1 MVLKEFD
8 IGGNSAIVTGAARGL
23 GKAVALTLA
32 EAGADVAVADFR
44 EEVEETA
51 RETRELGR
59 KSIAVR
65 TDVREA
71 EQVEHMVQAALAE
84 FGKVDI
90 MVANAGVEWVKPLLL
105 VDGKPP
111 VRMRVDVNLESGLE
125 EEDWNQT
132 FDVNLHGFVRCA
144 RAVGPHMIERKR
156 GKIIGIESI
165 AAMRFGANTTAYAA
179 SKAAVHRFA
188 QSLAQEWAG
197 FNINVNAIAPGA
209 FGPTPIYWHPE
220 WNITR
225 EAHEAALY
233 RINSFIPLQRD
244 TEGWGRPREL
254 GLLVAFLASEA
265 ASYITGHVLV
275 ADGGVSL

>member
-23 GKAVALTLA
+23 GKAIALTLA

-51 RETRELGR
+51 REIRELGR
-59 KSIAVR
+59 KGIAVR

-111 VRMRVDVNLESGLE
+111 VRMRVDV
-125 EEDWNQT
+125 
-132 FDVNLHGFVRCA
+132 DVNLDVNQASTKKTGT
-144 RAVGPHMIERKR
+144 GPSTKHMKR
-156 GKIIGIESI
+156 PFTGS
-165 AAMRFGANTTAYAA
+165 
-179 SKAAVHRFA
+179 VHSFPC
-188 QSLAQEWAG
+188 
-197 FNINVNAIAPGA
+197 NAIRKVGVVRGSSDCSSPSSHQRPRAILPGMSSLQMAAYRCDRTSERPGA
-209 FGPTPIYWHPE
+209 F
-220 WNITR
+220 
-225 EAHEAALY
+225 
-233 RINSFIPLQRD
+233 
-244 TEGWGRPREL
+244 
-254 GLLVAFLASEA
+254 
-265 ASYITGHVLV
+265 
-275 ADGGVSL
+275 SLRA

>member
-23 GKAVALTLA
+23 GKAIALTLA

-51 RETRELGR
+51 REIRELGR
-59 KSIAVR
+59 KGIAVR

-111 VRMRVDVNLESGLE
+111 VRMRVDVNLESGLD
-125 EEDWNQT
+125 EEDWNRT
-132 FDVNLHGFVRCA
+132 LD
-144 RAVGPHMIERKR
+144 
-156 GKIIGIESI
+156 
-165 AAMRFGANTTAYAA
+165 
-179 SKAAVHRFA
+179 
-188 QSLAQEWAG
+188 
-197 FNINVNAIAPGA
+197 
-209 FGPTPIYWHPE
+209 
-220 WNITR
+220 

-233 RINSFIPLQRD
+233 RISSFIPLQRD

>member
-23 GKAVALTLA
+23 GKAIALTLA

-51 RETRELGR
+51 REIRELGR
-59 KSIAVR
+59 KGIAVR

-111 VRMRVDVNLESGLE
+111 VRMRVDVNLESGLD
-125 EEDWNQT
+125 EEDWNRT
-132 FDVNLHGFVRCA
+132 LD
-144 RAVGPHMIERKR
+144 
-156 GKIIGIESI
+156 
-165 AAMRFGANTTAYAA
+165 
-179 SKAAVHRFA
+179 
-188 QSLAQEWAG
+188 
-197 FNINVNAIAPGA
+197 
-209 FGPTPIYWHPE
+209 
-220 WNITR
+220 

-233 RINSFIPLQRD
+233 RITFIHSPATRY
-244 TEGWGRPREL
+244 GRLGSSAGARIARRLPRIRGREL
-254 GLLVAFLASEA
+254 YYRACPRCRWRRIAVTERRSGPAHSP
-265 ASYITGHVLV
+265 
-275 ADGGVSL
+275 